1 MVGVKGQD
9 QGWAI
14 SQIHLI
20 DYNFASNCH
29 RDFKLGSY
37 FSLWNA
43 APNMTLTLTLKS
55 STKVKVFET
64 YQIRKTSQNML
75 GYYAQG
81 IIYCWDVKGQGQGQA
96 KGQIHLISYNF
107 ASNCHRDFKGRVVK
121 KIDVFKELAPRL
133 RTYEL
138 RSQGKKY
145 RKEII
150 STNPRQTN
158 TSRCPKKATPEND
171 HQSLKLGLYFN
182 LWKGASNMTLTF
194 TFDLDL
200 EKFK

>member
-1 MVGVKGQD
+1 MKSRTKYDLDLNLWPWPWKVHTRSKFLKHQLRKTSQNMLGYYAQD
-9 QGWAI
+9 IIYGWCQRWRQGWAI

-29 RDFKLGSY
+29 RDFKLVSY

-43 APNMTLTLTLKS
+43 APNMTLTLKS
-55 STKVKVFET
+55 STKVKIFET

-81 IIYCWDVKGQGQGQA
+81 IIYCWEVKGQGQGQA

-107 ASNCHRDFKGRVVK
+107 ASNCHRDFK
-121 KIDVFKELAPRL
+121 
-133 RTYEL
+133 
-138 RSQGKKY
+138 
-145 RKEII
+145 
-150 STNPRQTN
+150 
-158 TSRCPKKATPEND
+158 
-171 HQSLKLGLYFN
+171 LGLYFN

-200 EKFK
+200 EKFNQGQKFGNIN

>member
-20 DYNFASNCH
+20 DYNFAPNCH

-55 STKVKVFET
+55 STKVKIFET

-75 GYYAQG
+75 GYYAQV
-81 IIYCWDVKGQGQGQA
+81 IIYCWEVKGQTQGQA

-107 ASNCHRDFKGRVVK
+107 ASNCHRDF
-121 KIDVFKELAPRL
+121 
-133 RTYEL
+133 
-138 RSQGKKY
+138 
-145 RKEII
+145 
-150 STNPRQTN
+150 
-158 TSRCPKKATPEND
+158 
-171 HQSLKLGLYFN
+171 KLGLYFN

-200 EKFK
+200 EKLNQGQKFGNIN